1 MFFFLSFYYTIY
13 EDYGIIRCSI
23 RFWQNL
29 RNYKHCSK
37 SLFLKNIPY
46 IVDINGTRLLRFI
59 NQIHLILLLKNYS
72 YYRFSRKTSHF
83 ISLCYCLPRRDKIHR
98 TCTDFKIH
106 HDISTRCNYSGDR
119 RFQCC
124 DDLNFLSAVFKRTP
138 SYLMGWLGEEEKGH
152 DRSNIARYNRFL
164 VDQSCSLR
172 VWLRI
177 DDNGND
183 NRCSTRM
190 FAPPFGTNGKGETNR
205 RMGANKSGKFARPP
219 FFFFFF
225 SFLLRFFSS

>member
-183 NRCSTRM
+183 NRCSPRHSAQTAKAKRIVEWAQINPVNLLDHR
-190 FAPPFGTNGKGETNR
+190 F
-205 RMGANKSGKFARPP
+205 S
-219 FFFFFF
+219 FFFF